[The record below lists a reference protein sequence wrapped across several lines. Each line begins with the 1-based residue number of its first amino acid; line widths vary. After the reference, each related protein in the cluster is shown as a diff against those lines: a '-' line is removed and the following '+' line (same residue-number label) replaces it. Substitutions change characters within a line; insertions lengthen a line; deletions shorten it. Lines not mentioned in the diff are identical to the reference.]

1 MANVTGIG
9 DQPVVAS
16 GEGSDDQKIW
26 KRLTNLFDELTEIKV
41 ITVVENVSVR
51 LVAKGNATKTEFEPT
66 ATPMTKA
73 IVTIFDL
80 IDGDVTNVI
89 APELKDD
96 EAVRSF
102 HAMQVEK
109 SLAVLPDNLN
119 GILRFGIDLIKEI
132 RQAV

>member
-1 MANVTGIG
+1 MADVSATS
-9 DQPVVAS
+9 DQS
-16 GEGSDDQKIW
+16 ILQ
-26 KRLTNLFDELTEIKV
+26 RLGNIFDELTEIRV
-41 ITVVENVSVR
+41 VTAVENVTVR
-51 LVAKGNATKTEFEPT
+51 LTQKGTRTKTEFDPGAEPIT
-66 ATPMTKA
+66 RA

-80 IDGDVTNVI
+80 IDGDVTNII

-119 GILRFGIDLIKEI
+119 AILKFGQALMNEI
-132 RQAV
+132 RQ